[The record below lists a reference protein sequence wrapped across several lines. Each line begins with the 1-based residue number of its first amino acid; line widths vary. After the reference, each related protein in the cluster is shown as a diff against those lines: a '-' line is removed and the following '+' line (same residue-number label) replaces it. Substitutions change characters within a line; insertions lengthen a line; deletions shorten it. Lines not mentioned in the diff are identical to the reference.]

1 VQLATVL
8 TTTNGVW
15 DFVVKPTLLTTYE
28 AHWKTLV
35 SAKIGLVMR
44 PNVLFSAS
52 KAMGIV
58 KVKTNHSLQG
68 RKLFVQRFTPF
79 GQWVKMKRVILGR
92 SSQRLFYLR
101 LPRGTY
107 TLRVFMSYNQVG
119 AGYLDGYSRTVIFK
133 RK

>member
-1 VQLATVL
+1 
-8 TTTNGVW
+8 
-15 DFVVKPTLLTTYE
+15 
-28 AHWKTLV
+28 
-35 SAKIGLVMR
+35 
-44 PNVLFSAS
+44 
-52 KAMGIV
+52 MGIV

-68 RKLFVQRFTPF
+68 RKVFVQRFTRF
-79 GQWVKMKRVILGR
+79 GQWMKMKRVILGR

-101 LPRGTY
+101 LPSGTY